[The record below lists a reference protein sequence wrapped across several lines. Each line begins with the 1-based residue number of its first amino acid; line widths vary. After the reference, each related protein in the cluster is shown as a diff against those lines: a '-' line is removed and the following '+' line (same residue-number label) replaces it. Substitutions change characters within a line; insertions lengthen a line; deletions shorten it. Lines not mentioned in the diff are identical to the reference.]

1 MRKPSLDF
9 LKKLVQTHAPSGR
22 EAPLQRV
29 WLDYVAR
36 FADETSSDAYG
47 NTVAILNKGGSPR
60 IMLAAHADE
69 IALAVNYIDGN
80 GYIYARKL
88 GGVDAAIS
96 RAQRVTIHTRKG
108 PVLGVVGSVAPHLKG
123 AGAKKDSPQIH
134 DLFIDIGVNDKAA
147 AQKIVRPGDPITFNT
162 EFEILRDD
170 VAVSRVFD
178 NRIGSFAIAETLR
191 LLQRDKKKLKA
202 EICAVSNI
210 MEEVGCLGARQIAY
224 ELNPD
229 AALVVDVTHATD
241 CPTINKAQH
250 GEVKLGGGPTVTH
263 GTGNHVAVVERLE
276 KVATKKKIKLQH
288 EAASRTTGTD
298 TDVIFLTRG
307 GIPSALISLPNRYMH
322 SPVEVINLKDLE
334 AIPELMAGF
343 CRSVKAGEQ
352 FKVEI

>member
-9 LKKLVQTHAPSGR
+9 LKRLVQTHAPSGR

-29 WLDYVAR
+29 WLDYVTR
-36 FADETSSDAYG
+36 FADETHSDAYG
-47 NTVAILNKGGSPR
+47 NTVATLNKGGSPR

-69 IALAVNYIDGN
+69 IALAVNYIDSKGFV
-80 GYIYARKL
+80 YCRKL
-88 GGVDAAIS
+88 GGVDPAIS
-96 RAQRVTIHTRKG
+96 RAQRVSIHTRKG
-108 PVLGVVGSVAPHLKG
+108 PVLGVVGNVAPHLKG
-123 AGAKKDSPQIH
+123 PGARKDSPQIH
-134 DLFIDIGVNDKAA
+134 DLFIDIGAKDKAA
-147 AQKIVRPGDPITFNT
+147 AQKLVRVGDPVTFNT
-162 EFEILRDD
+162 EFEILRNDI
-170 VAVSRVFD
+170 AVSRVFD

-191 LLQRDKKKLKA
+191 LLQGDKKKLKA

-224 ELNPD
+224 GLDPD
-229 AALVVDVTHATD
+229 AAIVVDVTHATD
-241 CPTINKAQH
+241 CPTINQQQH
-250 GEVKLGGGPTVTH
+250 GEVNLGGGPTVTH
-263 GTGNHVAVVERLE
+263 GGGNHVVLVERLE
-276 KVATKKKIKLQH
+276 KIAAKKKITLQH
-288 EAASRTTGTD
+288 EAASRSTGTD

-343 CRSVKAGEQ
+343 CRTVKAGEQ

>member
-1 MRKPSLDF
+1 M
-9 LKKLVQTHAPSGR
+9 
-22 EAPLQRV
+22 QRV
-29 WLDYVAR
+29 WLEYVAR
-36 FADETSSDAYG
+36 YADETYSDAYG
-47 NTVAILNKGGSPR
+47 NTVATLNKGGSPR

-69 IALAVNYIDGN
+69 IALTVNYVDGE
-80 GYIYARKL
+80 GFIYVRKL

-108 PVLGVVGSVAPHLKG
+108 PVLGVIGNVAPHLKG
-123 AGAKKDSPQIH
+123 AGAKKEAPQIT
-134 DLFIDIGVNDKAA
+134 DLFIDIGAKDKAA
-147 AQKIVRPGDPITFNT
+147 AQKIVRPGDPVTFNT
-162 EFEILRDD
+162 DFEILRDEI
-170 VAVSRVFD
+170 AVSRVFD

-191 LLQRDKKKLKA
+191 LLQRDRKKLKA

-241 CPTINKAQH
+241 CPTISKAQH
-250 GEVKLGGGPTVTH
+250 GEVNLGAGPTLTH
-263 GTGNHVAVVERLE
+263 GAGNHVAVVERLE
-276 KVATKKKIKLQH
+276 KVAAKQKISVQH

-322 SPVEVINLKDLE
+322 SPVEMIHLQDLE
-334 AIPELMAGF
+334 VIPELMAGF